1 MCNQKRRVLKP
12 HRQTGWHESP
22 ELRWMLHYSQ
32 TRKLLWHLY
41 QAFSCAL
48 TDHLQTLISITEIW
62 QSWFHA
68 SKLYLQTQYKPTAF
82 LVISCPSEDRLLTRL
97 SLIDQSSRY
106 ATDSMKCLTFVTTDC
121 NNATVSHNAFADHSR
136 LQDTQACPS
145 QKTFLLKQHDFKIF
159 QCRSM
164 AWSLSLLATHSNSP
178 IKKQTTGWLTDAAE
192 NSVANQDPP
201 PDPDFPLLYS
211 SLSAVLCS
219 SISHHYTFHK
229 IPGFSP

>member
-1 MCNQKRRVLKP
+1 
-12 HRQTGWHESP
+12 
-22 ELRWMLHYSQ
+22 MLHYSQ

-48 TDHLQTLISITEIW
+48 TDHLQTLISITQIW

-68 SKLYLQTQYKPTAF
+68 SKLYLQTQYKPTTF

-97 SLIDQSSRY
+97 SPIDQNSWY
-106 ATDSMKCLTFVTTDC
+106 ATNSMKCLTFVTIDY
-121 NNATVSHNAFADHSR
+121 NNATVSHNAFADHSW

-164 AWSLSLLATHSNSP
+164 AWSLSP
-178 IKKQTTGWLTDAAE
+178 C
-192 NSVANQDPP
+192 
-201 PDPDFPLLYS
+201 YS
-211 SLSAVLCS
+211 FQQ
-219 SISHHYTFHK
+219 SHQEADN
-229 IPGFSP
+229 